1 MALTSDDNQITD
13 WNGSQKKKK
22 KMKQKQHTPNLKTL
36 SRSIT
41 NLIND

>member
-22 KMKQKQHTPNLKTL
+22 NETKIAYTKSEDTVQ
-36 SRSIT
+36 
-41 NLIND
+41 INNQFD